1 MCAMSESEDEEFSGK
16 SVKIT
21 LVGEPSTGKS
31 SICNRYLGGCGAS
44 WGSTQGAEVSAAQW
58 AGARPPTPLQICD
71 VAGAALGSDMLPNYL
86 YASDVVIFVYD
97 LTNLQSF
104 DKLEVWMR
112 AIKDNFEAETN
123 KPLMALFGNKSDLE
137 HQRAVRLS
145 CVQKFS
151 SEHLLENFKGSA
163 KTGDMVNTAFSKLIA
178 RVLGV
183 QMPVELVAHRK
194 STDTQISEQINGHP
208 LLSPNDNNTL
218 IMNRKMLRKIQRKDS
233 SSICSI
239 Q

>member
-1 MCAMSESEDEEFSGK
+1 MTDTKDEECSGK
-16 SVKIT
+16 LVKLT
-21 LVGEPSTGKS
+21 LVGEPLTGKS
-31 SICNRYLGGCGAS
+31 SICNRYLGGCGVS
-44 WGSTQGAEVSAAQW
+44 FGSTQGAEVSAAQW
-58 AGARPPTPLQICD
+58 VGARPPTPLQICD
-71 VAGAALGSDMLPNYL
+71 VAGAARVTNMLPNYL
-86 YASDVVIFVYD
+86 YASDIVIFVYD

-104 DKLEVWMR
+104 DKLDVWMKT
-112 AIKDNFEAETN
+112 IKDIFESEPR

-163 KTGDMVNTAFSKLIA
+163 RTGEMVNTAFSKLIS

-183 QMPVELVAHRK
+183 KMPIEIVAHRK
-194 STDTQISEQINGHP
+194 STDTQISEQLNIQP
-208 LLSPNDNNTL
+208 VEDTNNTL
-218 IMNRKMLRKIQRKDS
+218 IMNRKMLRKIQRKAS
-233 SSICSI
+233 SSVCCV